1 MEENHPIL
9 FYDGHCNLCHYAVRF
24 VSKRDKK
31 KRFFFAPLQGDTAA
45 ARLSKEI
52 LNVDTVVLL
61 EGNNLYIKSKAA
73 FRVLRLLGFPWNLLC
88 VFNVFPQKLTDWGYD
103 AIARRRNRIWG
114 RRKVCEMPVLV
125 DPIRFLP

>member
-9 FYDGHCNLCHYAVRF
+9 FYDGHCNLCHYVVRF
-24 VSKRDKK
+24 VSQRDKN

-61 EGNNLYIKSKAA
+61 EGNKVYIKSKAA

-114 RRKVCEMPVLV
+114 RREVCEMPVLV

>member
-24 VSKRDKK
+24 VSQRDKK
-31 KRFFFAPLQGDTAA
+31 KCFFFAPLQGDTAA
-45 ARLSKEI
+45 GRLSQEI

-61 EGNNLYIKSKAA
+61 EGNKVYIKSKAA

-114 RRKVCEMPVLV
+114 RREVCEMPVLA

>member
-61 EGNNLYIKSKAA
+61 EGNKVYIKSKAA

-114 RRKVCEMPVLV
+114 RREVCEMPVLV

>member
-9 FYDGHCNLCHYAVRF
+9 FYDGHCNLCHYVVRF
-24 VSKRDKK
+24 VSQRDKN

-61 EGNNLYIKSKAA
+61 EGNKVYIKSKAA

-114 RRKVCEMPVLV
+114 RREVCEMPILV
-125 DPIRFLP
+125 DPFRFLP

>member
-1 MEENHPIL
+1 MEENHLIL

-31 KRFFFAPLQGDTAA
+31 KRFFFAPLQGGTAA
-45 ARLSKEI
+45 ARLSQEI

-61 EGNNLYIKSKAA
+61 EGGKVFIKSKAA
-73 FRVLRLLGFPWNLLC
+73 FRVLRLLGFPWNLLSA
-88 VFNVFPQKLTDWGYD
+88 FNVFPKKLTDWVYD
-103 AIARRRNRIWG
+103 AIARRRNRMWG
-114 RRKVCEMPVLV
+114 RREVCEMPDLA